1 MSRLRDALGALGL
14 AERPA
19 APTAEI
25 GSSSVSYATVKG
37 GAAALIDPE
46 YRYELRGVQGNR
58 TYQRMRWSDPHIWGL
73 REAQNLPMLQARP
86 AIEPFDSDDPD
97 AVAKAELVERL
108 LLTEYPW
115 RSFLRDSFLDFD
127 YGFAAFEIVWRLE
140 DGETRFRLALRPT
153 SSIAVQDIHV
163 RAGVI
168 DHVVQRPA
176 SGGERTIPGEK
187 LVWFAY
193 AKEGDQFSGRPI
205 LRAMYKPWVIKE
217 ELEVELPIAI
227 RKLGGV
233 PDMTYTGTLT
243 ADERAKLEA
252 AGQLF
257 GLAPDAYLLHSD
269 KVQAQVLTGTSTV
282 KDILEAI
289 AQRNTELTSV
299 CQAQVFDLGTSNA
312 GSRALG
318 TTLSDLFTN
327 SITADA
333 RRREDVLNSPGG
345 IIHQTVAYNFPTD
358 DKLPRLVFGNVQQV
372 DLRTFAAALLAYSQ
386 AALPPELDEWA
397 RREMNMPEGAVTQV
411 QVPTESEPPA
421 AAAAKPTEP
430 GEDEA
435 GGSGPQSGARASEAT
450 TENGRVNQ
458 AHRTLTAHDHGL
470 RLAEPRAPRGV
481 ECFVALAEIAGRF
494 DDAKTAVRDA
504 TEATREKLVAELI
517 RRAEAAQASG
527 TLAKFSAAAPP
538 MVDKL
543 TAETL
548 EVMRD
553 LYAAGRAQVADEM
566 RRQRQGEPVAEEVAG
581 ARSEG
586 HSVSAAEPPRKKAR
600 KLDAVD
606 AMRDQ
611 AEAVARSIAQ
621 ATQAGAALAATRV
634 GTGVPLDIA
643 SFTEAVSRAS
653 TDAALRFGAAVTDMM
668 SMGRSDEMRDQD
680 AEIADYVYSAI
691 LDGNACE
698 NCEPMDGEVTTDA
711 DLAATWAP
719 NPNCLGGDR
728 CRCLVI
734 AELKQEA
741 TPKGIAAAESA
752 YAKAVLLRL
761 AEATTALACRETAA
775 PVVNVAP
782 PEPAVV
788 TVNVAPPDPPVVNVA
803 PAEPANVTVN
813 VPEQKPRRV
822 IRATEFITDEAGRI
836 TGKRETEV
844 EE

>member
-1 MSRLRDALGALGL
+1 MSRLRDALGAIGL

-19 APTAEI
+19 APTAEL

-46 YRYELRGVQGNR
+46 YRYELRGAQGSR

-86 AIEPFDSDDPD
+86 AIEPADASDPD
-97 AVAKAELVERL
+97 AVAKAELIERL

-163 RAGVI
+163 RAGTI
-168 DHVVQRPA
+168 DHVVQRPS
-176 SGGERTIPGEK
+176 SGGERVIPGEK

-193 AKEGDQFSGRPI
+193 AKEGDLFSGRPI

-217 ELEVELPIAI
+217 ELEVDLPIAI

-233 PDMTYTGTLT
+233 PDMSYQGTLT
-243 ADERAKLEA
+243 ADERGKLEA

-269 KVQAQVLTGTSTV
+269 KVQAQVLTGSSTV
-282 KDILEAI
+282 KDILDAI

-345 IIHQTVAYNFPTD
+345 IIHQAVAYNFPTD
-358 DKLPRLVFGNVQQV
+358 DNLPRLVFGNVQAV
-372 DLRTFAAALLAYSQ
+372 DLRSFAAALLAYSQ

-397 RREMNMPEGAVTQV
+397 RREMNMPKSTTTQV
-411 QVPTESEPPA
+411 QVPEESEPPA
-421 AAAAKPTEP
+421 AAAAKPNAQ
-430 GEDEA
+430 GDDEA
-435 GGSGPQSGARASEAT
+435 GGSGPQSGARASEA
-450 TENGRVNQ
+450 
-458 AHRTLTAHDHGL
+458 HSHDL
-470 RLAEPRAPRGV
+470 RLAELRGPRGV
-481 ECFVALAEIAGRF
+481 ECYVALAEIASRF
-494 DDAKTAVRDA
+494 DDAKTAVR
-504 TEATREKLVAELI
+504 EATQVTRDKLVAELS

-527 TLAKFSAAAPP
+527 ALAKFAAAAPP

-548 EVMRD
+548 AVMQG
-553 LYAAGRAQVADEM
+553 LYAAGRAQVADEL
-566 RRQRQGEPVAEEVAG
+566 RRQKKGEPVAEEVTE

-586 HSVSAAEPPRKKAR
+586 KNVTAAEPPRKKAR
-600 KLDAVD
+600 KRDPLD

-621 ATQAGAALAATRV
+621 ATQAAAAVAATRV
-634 GTGVPLDIA
+634 GSGVPLDPG
-643 SFTEAVSRAS
+643 SFAEAVTRAS
-653 TDAALRFGAAVTDMM
+653 DDAALRFGAAVADVM
-668 SMGRSDEMRDQD
+668 SLGRSEEMRSQD
-680 AEIADYVYSAI
+680 AAIADYVYSAI

-728 CRCLVI
+728 CRCIVI
-734 AELKQEA
+734 AEIKQEA
-741 TPKGIAAAESA
+741 A
-752 YAKAVLLRL
+752 
-761 AEATTALACRETAA
+761 
-775 PVVNVAP
+775 
-782 PEPAVV
+782 
-788 TVNVAPPDPPVVNVA
+788 
-803 PAEPANVTVN
+803 
-813 VPEQKPRRV
+813 
-822 IRATEFITDEAGRI
+822 
-836 TGKRETEV
+836 
-844 EE
+844 